1 MEDVRLQGRLGAT
14 VALQCVR
21 CLTRFDQQV
30 SSEFEL
36 TLIRKP
42 LEFPS
47 GETELDVADILLFHC
62 PDGKADLEAIAR
74 EQLYLGLPLKP
85 ICEDDCQG
93 LCPTCGVNR
102 NRIECACCRDNL
114 DPRLASLRA
123 LKDSMDK
130 E

>member
-1 MEDVRLQGRLGAT
+1 M
-14 VALQCVR
+14 QCVR

-93 LCPTCGVNR
+93 LCPTCGANR

-123 LKDSMDK
+123 LKDRMDK